1 MELAINK
8 HAKRLLQVEKMT
20 KKKLGY
26 VEKKVSSPK
35 KEGMGK
41 KE

>member
-26 VEKKVSSPK
+26 VEKKVSGPK
-35 KEGMGK
+35 KEDTGK
-41 KE
+41 GQ